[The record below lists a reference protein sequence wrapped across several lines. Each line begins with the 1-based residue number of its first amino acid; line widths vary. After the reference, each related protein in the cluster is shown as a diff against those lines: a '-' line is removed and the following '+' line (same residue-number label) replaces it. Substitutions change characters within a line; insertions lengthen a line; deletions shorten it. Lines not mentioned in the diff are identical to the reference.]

1 VSSGLNPGTSARK
14 SGYCAQGI
22 SSLGARRLASPRVCL
37 LCLSAIADDPRVRK
51 QGNLLH
57 NAGFDVVGV
66 GMPGATARSPEWPI
80 LVPRFAAAATP
91 LAKIAKLVADPVRYG
106 RYLASLGLRPLAR
119 WSRAVA
125 EWLYLSRPVF
135 RMLFETAQAVRAD
148 IYVANDWNMLP
159 IASCLAAIHGG
170 HYVYDSHEYASEE
183 LPESIAWRVFDR
195 PLAVRIERAN
205 IRGARLVSTVSM
217 GIAEQLMGDHNLSA
231 RPLVLRNVPEV
242 QVISGAPSPL
252 RDSGDLV
259 VLFHGRITEHRG
271 VHTIVESVRL
281 WNPGRRLVLRG
292 PIGTPYRRR
301 LEAIIDRYGL
311 HDRVAIEPPV
321 PFDRLLQSAATAD
334 VGIIS
339 LPDTSAENRFAL
351 PNKIFEYMGAGLA
364 LLVPQLKECASIVKQ
379 YENGIVFTRLSPD
392 DVAAAVNKLD
402 MARINAFK
410 RKSRLAAA
418 ELVWEREAEAWV
430 EYLTSLVPSA
440 GS

>member
-1 VSSGLNPGTSARK
+1 MNPGTSARE
-14 SGYCAQGI
+14 SPHCAQGI

-66 GMPGATARSPEWPI
+66 GMPGATARSPDWPI
-80 LVPRFAAAATP
+80 LVPPFAAAATP
-91 LAKIAKLVADPVRYG
+91 LAKIAKLVADPGRYG

-119 WSRAVA
+119 WSLPLA
-125 EWLYLSRPVF
+125 EWLYWSRPAF
-135 RMLFETAQAVRAD
+135 RMLFETAQAVRAN

-159 IASCLAAIHGG
+159 IASRLAAVHGG
-170 HYVYDSHEYASEE
+170 RYVYDSHEYASEE
-183 LPESIAWRVFDR
+183 LPESITWRLFDR

-205 IRGARLVSTVSM
+205 IGGARFISTVSE
-217 GIAEQLMGDHNLSA
+217 GIAVHLMRDHNLRA
-231 RPLVLRNVPEV
+231 RPLVLRNVPEA
-242 QVISGAPSPL
+242 QVVSGAPSPL

-259 VLFHGRITEHRG
+259 ILFHGRITEHRG
-271 VHTIVESVRL
+271 VHNIVESVRL
-281 WNPGRRLVLRG
+281 WKPGRRLVLRG
-292 PIGTPYRRR
+292 PMVPPYRRR
-301 LEAIIDRYGL
+301 LEAVIGRYGL

-321 PFDRLLQSAATAD
+321 AFDRLLESAATAD

-351 PNKIFEYMGAGLA
+351 PNKIFEYIGAGLA
-364 LLVPQLKECASIVKQ
+364 LLVPQLEECASIVKQ
-379 YENGIVFTRLSPD
+379 YENGLVFTRLSPEE
-392 DVAAAVNKLD
+392 VAAAVNKLD
-402 MARINAFK
+402 MAGINAFK

-418 ELVWEREAEAWV
+418 ELVWEREAETWV
-430 EYLTSLVPSA
+430 EHLRSLIHPA